1 MTQASYWWKRIRYWI
16 QDLSID
22 LVEGQLI
29 PSLSRKEVRKMSR
42 WLLISFGTSTMLLW
56 NWKLVIAT
64 VSGVGLMLLVYYI
77 QGWNWQ
83 AYVSQWRKFFSGSG
97 GKLTVA
103 VGSGGFAALSTYIA
117 TSIWAD
123 SENRWLATG
132 TILQGFG
139 TLLTLLL
146 LGWHIIGDR
155 AGQEE
160 SKFEQLLQDL
170 TASDRLKRFI
180 AVRQLSNL
188 MSKPRLRLVYEQQ
201 LVEYFCL
208 LLSQEQEPMIREAV
222 LKSLEKWDRELP
234 RNPRDRA
241 LQIPLDL
248 QRTPK
253 RIYREV

>member
-1 MTQASYWWKRIRYWI
+1 MTQVSHWWKHIRYWI
-16 QDLSID
+16 QDLLID
-22 LVEGQLI
+22 LPLT
-29 PSLSRKEVRKMSR
+29 RKEIRKMSR

-64 VSGVGLMLLVYYI
+64 VSGVGLMLLVYFV

-83 AYVSQWRKFFSGSG
+83 AYLSHWRKFFTGSS

-117 TSIWAD
+117 ASIWAD

-146 LGWHIIGDR
+146 LVWHIIGDR
-155 AGQEE
+155 SQQDEH
-160 SKFEQLLQDL
+160 KFEQLLQDL
-170 TASDRLKRFI
+170 TASDPLKRLI

-188 MSKPRLRLVYEQQ
+188 IAKPRFRLVYEQQ

-208 LLSQEQEPMIREAV
+208 LLSTEQEPLIREAV
-222 LKSLEKWDRELP
+222 LKSLQKWGREVPKYQSDRS
-234 RNPRDRA
+234 

-248 QRTPK
+248 KHTSK
-253 RIYREV
+253 RVYREV

>member
-1 MTQASYWWKRIRYWI
+1 MTQASYWWKHVRCWI
-16 QDLSID
+16 HNLSID
-22 LVEGQLI
+22 LIEGQLI
-29 PSLSRKEVRKMSR
+29 PTLSRKEIRKMSR

-56 NWKLVIAT
+56 NWKLVLAT
-64 VSGVGLMLLVYYI
+64 VSGVGLMLLVYFI

-83 AYVSQWRKFFSGSG
+83 AYLSHWRKFFTGSG

-117 TSIWAD
+117 ASIWAD

-155 AGQEE
+155 SGQDET
-160 SKFEQLLQDL
+160 KFEQLLLDL
-170 TASDRLKRFI
+170 TATDPLKRLI

-188 MSKPRLRLVYEQQ
+188 MSKPRLRQVYEQQ

-208 LLSQEQEPMIREAV
+208 LLSKEQEPIIREAV
-222 LKSLEKWDRELP
+222 LKSLQKWGKELP
-234 RNPRDRA
+234 RHQSDRVS
-241 LQIPLDL
+241 QIPLDL
-248 QRTPK
+248 QRSSK
-253 RIYREV
+253 RVYREV